1 MKHICVFCGSR
12 VGKGSA
18 YARGATTLASVLVEK
33 RIGLV
38 YGGGSTG
45 MMGTIADAVLAGGG
59 SVIGV
64 VPDGLFRGDQIH
76 ENLTELKRV
85 GTMHERKALM
95 SSLADGFIA
104 MPGGIGTLEEL
115 FETWTWSQLGIHGSP
130 CGLLNLAGYFDE
142 LIAFVEGMVEREFLT
157 HDTRRLLAVES
168 DPQVLV
174 ERLLASAA
182 GARGDFSRL

>member
-1 MKHICVFCGSR
+1 MGNDS
-12 VGKGSA
+12 SYA
-18 YARGATTLASVLVEK
+18 YGAKTLARVLVEK
-33 RIGLV
+33 HIGLV
-38 YGGGSTG
+38 YGGGSSG
-45 MMGTIADAVLAGGG
+45 MMGTIADAVLEAGG
-59 SVIGV
+59 SAIGV

-76 ENLTELKRV
+76 KNLTELRRV
-85 GTMHERKALM
+85 DTMHERKALM

-142 LIAFVEGMVEREFLT
+142 LIAFVEAMVEREFLT
-157 HDTRRLLAVES
+157 HDTRRILAVES

-182 GARGDFSRL
+182 GERGDFSRL